1 MAFALPLS
9 IMFLLCEGDLRKF
22 PASQMAFPLCTPL
35 QLHQETKVSDG
46 RHSLQPSA
54 KGLQSNGRRTN

>member
-9 IMFLLCEGDLRKF
+9 IMFLLCEGDLRRF
-22 PASQMAFPLCTPL
+22 PVSQMAFPLCTPL

-46 RHSLQPSA
+46 KAQPAA
-54 KGLQSNGRRTN
+54 KCQRLTVKWEEN